1 LNGKNKKINEKNKK
15 KKYYFGFFFL
25 VQEEVYAYQNKV

>member
-25 VQEEVYAYQNKV
+25 VQEEVYAYQDKV